1 MAKRRKKR
9 SSGSRRR
16 GRVGA
21 MGGDFQVLL
30 GVAAGLIAGRF
41 IKNAVAT
48 LDPKIMGAAQIVVGW
63 FVSGMGS
70 PLVKGAGYGLFGN
83 GALSLAQSFNLVGMP
98 TLYPRR
104 ISGPATNVTP
114 LISGTG
120 YDDDLGEVPNVQ
132 LISGIYGDE
141 YTY

>member
-1 MAKRRKKR
+1 
-9 SSGSRRR
+9 
-16 GRVGA
+16 
-21 MGGDFQVLL
+21 MGGDLQILL

-41 IKNAVAT
+41 VKNMVAT
-48 LDPKIMGAAQIVVGW
+48 LDPKIMAALQAAAGW
-63 FVSGMGS
+63 FISGMGN

-98 TLYPRR
+98 TLYPRL
-104 ISGPATNVTP
+104 GAPAQNVTP
-114 LISGTG
+114 LISGAG
-120 YDDDLGEVPNVQ
+120 YDYSDDPELGRSITPDVA